1 MAQEEESGP
10 GTRPTPLRHRQL
22 VILMGAVLATA
33 DGQDVVSEFRV
44 YLSICLLTIL
54 FINSVFLQLPI

>member
-22 VILMGAVLATA
+22 VIMGAVLATV